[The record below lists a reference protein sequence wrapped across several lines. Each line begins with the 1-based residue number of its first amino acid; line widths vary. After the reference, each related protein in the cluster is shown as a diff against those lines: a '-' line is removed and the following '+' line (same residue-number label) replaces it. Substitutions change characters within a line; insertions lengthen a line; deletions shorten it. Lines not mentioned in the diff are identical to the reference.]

1 MLLDRLGRQ
10 SARHHRL
17 VIALWILAVVLVSV
31 GKGVVGHPVVPKLV
45 KVYKNVTIVSLATNL
60 LGLAVW
66 TGVLARILIQKDK
79 LWGLVFICCLMI
91 IF

>member
-31 GKGVVGHPVVPKLV
+31 GKGVVGGSFVDNFTVPGTESQTAV
-45 KVYKNVTIVSLATNL
+45 DL
-60 LGLAVW
+60 LTERFSAQSGIGA
-66 TGVLARILIQKDK
+66 
-79 LWGLVFICCLMI
+79 
-91 IF
+91 